1 MKIFIKYLNNKV
13 LLNTKKYQS
22 IKGIINDFLFVNSV
36 KEDIEN
42 FYLDYNGNY
51 LNLDYSLEKYEI
63 KENYTLTLNS
73 KLKGGIG
80 FDTSFFSYFMKNKL
94 KVIFM
99 MIIALLP
106 VFLLPLGFFPVLSS
120 LIKVIIDKSLDTISK
135 YLICDLGKITLVK
148 RLRFIAVI
156 LKYIILILMVYVM
169 ITLPLIILCIT
180 LKGRSLKDDP
190 KSMCKPINV
199 GSIAGIILTSLYL
212 IIYMSFRFGNY
223 ILNPIIS
230 FLKKYYITN
239 MLLVPIF
246 SGLLS
251 LYNGFKYLP
260 LNFIPFGIG
269 TAISAYL
276 KAIGMIPKGFE
287 TGVSAILD
295 IGCKADFSKI
305 KKGGVNLDLTKNKTF
320 MKNFSKIIGKENI
333 NISDDALHDYEINL
347 ENDPYNKN
355 EEELKINIDMVKKI
369 RERTINPL
377 CIPDETECCNPK
389 FFINVGEIL
398 EMILNNTMSASLL
411 KKFYVYPSFI
421 LFIQSLYEY
430 GIDDI
435 DSVQKF
441 YSSNIEG
448 KKGYLQQIMENN
460 SNRLSKSLKILIKDY
475 LNNDNSTLLGKIKND
490 LEETFK
496 NNDNEKKFYFKK
508 IDLSDDSDL
517 KKFYLSKIIEI
528 NNSSNSN
535 DISISEK
542 TRNLIKK
549 YIKGDD
555 LEVLEKI
562 KDELYKIYPV
572 NSNSVNE
579 LREKITKLDK
589 LMIAYAKNEHS
600 TYIPGD
606 SLFKMIMKN
615 IYINAYCNIISTA
628 KTSNDVVDAMGK
640 MLEVSDTLKAG
651 TVSGIFLS
659 MYYFLTYIILIIC
672 AIFKVF

>member
-1 MKIFIKYLNNKV
+1 MKIFIKYLDNKL

-22 IKGIINDFLFVNSV
+22 IKSIINDFLTINNINN
-36 KEDIEN
+36 DIDN

-51 LNLDYSLEKYEI
+51 LNLNYSLEKYEI
-63 KENYTLTLNS
+63 KENYILTLNN

-80 FDTSFFSYFMKNKL
+80 FDTSFFTYFMKNPL
-94 KVIFM
+94 IVSLMM
-99 MIIALLP
+99 MIALIPIFILP
-106 VFLLPLGFFPVLSS
+106 MGFMPVLSS

-156 LKYIILILMVYVM
+156 LKYVILILMVYV
-169 ITLPLIILCIT
+169 IVTLPLIILCIT
-180 LKGRSLKDDP
+180 MKGRSLKDDP

-212 IIYMSFRFGNY
+212 LIYVAYRFGNY
-223 ILNPIIS
+223 IINPIIY
-230 FLKKYYITN
+230 FFKKFYITN
-239 MLLVPIF
+239 MLLVPILN
-246 SGLLS
+246 GILS

-269 TAISAYL
+269 VAITGYL
-276 KAIGMIPKGFE
+276 KAIGMVPKGFE
-287 TGVSAILD
+287 TAVASVLD

-305 KKGGVNLDLTKNKTF
+305 KKGGVNVDLTKNKNF
-320 MKNFSKIIGKENI
+320 MKNFEKIVGKKENI
-333 NISDDALHDYEINL
+333 DISNNALHDYEIKL

-355 EEELKINIDMVKKI
+355 KEELKINIDIIKKI
-369 RERTINPL
+369 KERTINPL

-389 FFINVGEIL
+389 FFINIGEML
-398 EMILNNTMSASLL
+398 EMILNNTISASLL
-411 KKFYVYPSFI
+411 KNYYVYPSFI
-421 LFIQSLYEY
+421 LFIQSLYEFAL
-430 GIDDI
+430 DDI

-448 KKGYLQQIMENN
+448 KKGYLQKIIENN
-460 SNRLSKSLKILIKDY
+460 SDNLSKSLKIIIKDY
-475 LNNDNSTLLGKIKND
+475 LNNDNTTLLKKIKDD
-490 LEETFK
+490 LDETFK
-496 NNDNEKKFYFKK
+496 DDDLEKKFYYKK
-508 IDLSDDSDL
+508 IDLADDVDL
-517 KKFYLSKIIEI
+517 KKFYLSKIVEI
-528 NNSSNSN
+528 NNSGKNKA
-535 DISISEK
+535 ISEK
-542 TRNLIKK
+542 TKNLIKK

-555 LEVLEKI
+555 LEILEKI

-572 NSNSVNE
+572 DGNTANE
-579 LREKITKLDK
+579 LRDRVTNLDK
-589 LMIAYAKNEHS
+589 LMIAYAKTENS

-606 SLFKMIMKN
+606 SLFKTIMKN
-615 IYINAYCNIISTA
+615 IFVNAYCNIVSTA

-640 MLEVSDTLKAG
+640 MHEAADMLKAG

>member
-1 MKIFIKYLNNKV
+1 MKIIIKYLDNKS

-22 IKGIINDFLFVNSV
+22 IKSIINDFLIINNINN
-36 KEDIEN
+36 DIDN

-63 KENYTLTLNS
+63 KENYILTLNN

-80 FDTSFFSYFMKNKL
+80 FDTSFFTYFMKNP
-94 KVIFM
+94 VIVSLM
-99 MIIALLP
+99 MIIAFIP
-106 VFLLPLGFFPVLSS
+106 VFILPMGFMPVLSS

-156 LKYIILILMVYVM
+156 IKYIILILMVYV
-169 ITLPLIILCIT
+169 IVTLPLIILCIT

-199 GSIAGIILTSLYL
+199 GSIAGMILTSIYL
-212 IIYMSFRFGNY
+212 LIYVAYRFGNY
-223 ILNPIIS
+223 ILNPIIY
-230 FLKKYYITN
+230 FFKKFYITN

-251 LYNGFKYLP
+251 LYNGFKYMP
-260 LNFIPFGIG
+260 LNFIPFLGAIITG
-269 TAISAYL
+269 YLTAIS
-276 KAIGMIPKGFE
+276 KIPEGFE
-287 TGVSAILD
+287 TGVAAIID

-305 KKGGVNLDLTKNKTF
+305 KKGGFETDLTKNKNF
-320 MKNFSKIIGKENI
+320 MKNFSKIVGKENI
-333 NISDDALHDYEINL
+333 NMSDNALHDYKINL

-355 EEELKINIDMVKKI
+355 EAELKINIDIVKKI

-377 CIPDETECCNPK
+377 CIADDTECCNPK
-389 FFINVGEIL
+389 FFINIGETL
-398 EMILNNTMSASLL
+398 EKILNNTMSSSLL
-411 KKFYVYPSFI
+411 KKYYVYPSFI
-421 LFIQSLYEY
+421 LFIQSLYEFAL
-430 GIDDI
+430 DDI

-448 KKGYLQQIMENN
+448 KKGYLQQIIEHN
-460 SNRLSKSLKILIKDY
+460 SDKLSKSLKIIIKDY
-475 LNNDNSTLLGKIKND
+475 LNNDNSTLLKKIKDD
-490 LEETFK
+490 LDETFK
-496 NNDNEKKFYFKK
+496 DDDLEKKFYYKK
-508 IDLSDDSDL
+508 IDLSNDVDL
-517 KKFYLSKIIEI
+517 KKFYLSKIVEI
-528 NNSSNSN
+528 NNSGKNKA
-535 DISISEK
+535 ISEK
-542 TRNLIKK
+542 TKNLIKK

-555 LEVLEKI
+555 LEILEKI

-572 NSNSVNE
+572 NSNSADE
-579 LREKITKLDK
+579 LRNRVTHLDK
-589 LMIAYAKNEHS
+589 LMITYAKNENS

-606 SLFKMIMKN
+606 SLFKTIMKN
-615 IYINAYCNIISTA
+615 IFVNAYCNIVSTA

-640 MLEVSDTLKAG
+640 MHEATDMLKAG